1 MSTFSIMGPHNTDL
15 PDPFDIFP
23 IDDTAVC
30 FIKNVVTTPNVEVGE
45 YTYYEDDENPTEFDR
60 KNVLYNRPE
69 FGDKLIIGKFC
80 AIGSNSTFI
89 MGAANHSVSTVSTYP
104 FSLFG
109 GKWAKAARSTY
120 DLTPHK
126 GNTIIGNDVWIGRRS
141 VIMPGV
147 KIGDGA
153 IIAASAVVTKDVPPY
168 TVVGGNPAEFIRRRF
183 NDRLTAMLLE
193 LKWWDFKPD
202 DLIKVLPVLTD
213 PDLEKVE
220 REVEALLKSRR

>member
-80 AIGSNSTFI
+80 AIGANTKFI

-104 FSLFG
+104 FSLF
-109 GKWAKAARSTY
+109 
-120 DLTPHK
+120 
-126 GNTIIGNDVWIGRRS
+126 
-141 VIMPGV
+141 
-147 KIGDGA
+147 
-153 IIAASAVVTKDVPPY
+153 
-168 TVVGGNPAEFIRRRF
+168 GGNPAEFIRRRF

>member
-80 AIGSNSTFI
+80 AIGANTKFI

-104 FSLFG
+104 R
-109 GKWAKAARSTY
+109 AAADFRTA
-120 DLTPHK
+120 L
-126 GNTIIGNDVWIGRRS
+126 ND
-141 VIMPGV
+141 
-147 KIGDGA
+147 
-153 IIAASAVVTKDVPPY
+153 
-168 TVVGGNPAEFIRRRF
+168 RRF
-183 NDRLTAMLLE
+183 VYAIEAPVNIYKQPDNL
-193 LKWWDFKPD
+193 PD
-202 DLIKVLPVLTD
+202 DGINCPSLA
-213 PDLEKVE
+213 PD
-220 REVEALLKSRR
+220 

>member
-1 MSTFSIMGPHNTDL
+1 MINIVFLNGYALTLGAISMSTFSIMGPHNTDL

-69 FGDKLIIGKFC
+69 FGDKL
-80 AIGSNSTFI
+80 
-89 MGAANHSVSTVSTYP
+89 
-104 FSLFG
+104 
-109 GKWAKAARSTY
+109 
-120 DLTPHK
+120 
-126 GNTIIGNDVWIGRRS
+126 IIGNDVWIGRRS

>member
-1 MSTFSIMGPHNTDL
+1 MINIVFLNGYALTLGAISMSTFSIMGPHNTDL

-80 AIGSNSTFI
+80 AIGANTKFI

-109 GKWAKAARSTY
+109 WRQMGKSGPVHLRPDAA
-120 DLTPHK
+120 
-126 GNTIIGNDVWIGRRS
+126 
-141 VIMPGV
+141 
-147 KIGDGA
+147 
-153 IIAASAVVTKDVPPY
+153 
-168 TVVGGNPAEFIRRRF
+168 
-183 NDRLTAMLLE
+183 
-193 LKWWDFKPD
+193 
-202 DLIKVLPVLTD
+202 
-213 PDLEKVE
+213 
-220 REVEALLKSRR
+220 